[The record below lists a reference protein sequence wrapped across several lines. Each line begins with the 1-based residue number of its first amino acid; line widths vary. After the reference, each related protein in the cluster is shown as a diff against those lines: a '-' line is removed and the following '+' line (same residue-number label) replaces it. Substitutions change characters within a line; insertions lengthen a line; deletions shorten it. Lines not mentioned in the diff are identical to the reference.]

1 MFVKRLIP
9 LLILAS
15 VGLSCKLLGG
25 NDAAPT
31 VSRTDTPTV
40 TAETT
45 STPAN
50 ISVPLPSA
58 PTPTPTPKPQPKVV
72 SPPDG
77 ATVVRCNG
85 QNVNLRSGPRQD
97 AQSMGGLKLNQRL
110 YLIKYS
116 DNYDNINGVDSNWAY
131 VQTEDGRKGWV
142 FGAYVQ

>member
-1 MFVKRLIP
+1 MIAKRLFPI
-9 LLILAS
+9 LLVFL
-15 VGLSCKLLGG
+15 VGVSCKLLDSGSG
-25 NDAAPT
+25 SAP

-45 STPAN
+45 PTPAAN
-50 ISVPLPSA
+50 VTVPLPDA
-58 PTPTPTPKPQPKVV
+58 ATPTPKPQPKVV
-72 SPPDG
+72 PPPDG

-97 AQSMGGLKLNQRL
+97 SQSLGGLKLNQRL

-116 DNYDNINGVDSNWAY
+116 DNYETINGIDSNWAY